1 MRSASK
7 PRDDLTPKPE
17 ELRRLPSIHSIL
29 GALNDP
35 DAGVPQLR
43 RYCAELPSLRAR
55 IMHEA
60 RRSVPGRDVD
70 DVGYALA
77 VIGNRGFEVVLLEYL
92 EALTILKADLEDE
105 QREAI
110 EKKTSTMP
118 PWVERVAQQS
128 LAEPKSPGRQSA

>member
-1 MRSASK
+1 MRASSK
-7 PRDDLTPKPE
+7 QPEDLAPTRE
-17 ELRRLPSIHSIL
+17 ELKRLPSLHSIL

-55 IMHEA
+55 IISEA
-60 RRSVPGRDVD
+60 RRSVPGREVE

-92 EALTILKADLEDE
+92 EALTILKSDIEDE
-105 QREAI
+105 QLEAV
-110 EKKTSTMP
+110 EQKTRRLLPMTERP
-118 PWVERVAQQS
+118 PRH
-128 LAEPKSPGRQSA
+128 PG

>member
-1 MRSASK
+1 MRAGTK
-7 PRDDLTPKPE
+7 REDLAPKPD
-17 ELRRLPSIHSIL
+17 ELKRLPSLHSIL

-43 RYCAELPSLRAR
+43 RYCAELPALGAR

-60 RRSVPGRDVD
+60 RRSVPGRDVE

-105 QREAI
+105 QREAV
-110 EKKTSTMP
+110 ERKASTMP
-118 PWVERVAQQS
+118 PWVERPQRHS
-128 LAEPKSPGRQSA
+128 G

>member
-1 MRSASK
+1 MRVPK
-7 PRDDLTPKPE
+7 QREDLAPKPE
-17 ELRRLPSIHSIL
+17 ELKRLPSLHSIL

-43 RYCAELPSLRAR
+43 RYCAELPSLKAR
-55 IMHEA
+55 ILHEA
-60 RRSVPGRDVD
+60 RRVVMGRDVD
-70 DVGYALA
+70 DVGYALS

-110 EKKTSTMP
+110 ERKASTMP
-118 PWVERVAQQS
+118 PWAERSAQQC
-128 LAEPKSPGRQSA
+128 LAEPKRQRQPA

>member
-1 MRSASK
+1 VRAAT
-7 PRDDLTPKPE
+7 RRREDLVPKPE
-17 ELRRLPSIHSIL
+17 ELKRLPSLHSIL

-43 RYCAELPSLRAR
+43 RYCAELPSLGAR
-55 IMHEA
+55 IMNEA
-60 RRSVPGRDVD
+60 RRAVPGRDVE

-92 EALTILKADLEDE
+92 EALTVLKADLEDE
-105 QREAI
+105 QREAV

-118 PWVERVAQQS
+118 PWTERPSRHPA
-128 LAEPKSPGRQSA
+128 

>member
-1 MRSASK
+1 M
-7 PRDDLTPKPE
+7 RDDLAPKPD
-17 ELRRLPSIHSIL
+17 ELKRLPSIHSIL

-55 IMHEA
+55 ILHEA
-60 RRSVPGRDVD
+60 RRSVPGRDVE

-110 EKKTSTMP
+110 
-118 PWVERVAQQS
+118 AQKAGTLPSWMDRAAQGS
-128 LAEPKSPGRQSA
+128 GRHPA